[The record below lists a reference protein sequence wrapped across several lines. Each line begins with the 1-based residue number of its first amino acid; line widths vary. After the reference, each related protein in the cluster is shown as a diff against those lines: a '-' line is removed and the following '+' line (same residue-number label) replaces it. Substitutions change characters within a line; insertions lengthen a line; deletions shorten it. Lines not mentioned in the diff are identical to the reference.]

1 MQLLPSNTLIGI
13 GTPQANPTV
22 EAEFRQLLP
31 DTVNMQVSRL
41 TSASDDSATR
51 LCEYLENLAATIK
64 QYGGMPLR
72 AYGFACT
79 GSTYLLGDQREAEI
93 ITALNL
99 SYPVITAAAAIEKQ
113 LQQLNAK
120 TIALA
125 MPYPPELSY
134 RAVNYWSAKGYTI
147 QQLLRVDIHSEDTRK
162 IYQLSNSDAL
172 QALREINLQGL
183 DAIVVTGT
191 GMPSLAALSIFN
203 ECSTV
208 PAFSSNIA
216 LANAL
221 LNTL

>member
-1 MQLLPSNTLIGI
+1 
-13 GTPQANPTV
+13 
-22 EAEFRQLLP
+22 
-31 DTVNMQVSRL
+31 
-41 TSASDDSATR
+41 
-51 LCEYLENLAATIK
+51 
-64 QYGGMPLR
+64 
-72 AYGFACT
+72 
-79 GSTYLLGDQREAEI
+79 
-93 ITALNL
+93 
-99 SYPVITAAAAIEKQ
+99 
-113 LQQLNAK
+113 
-120 TIALA
+120 
-125 MPYPPELSY
+125 
-134 RAVNYWSAKGYTI
+134 
-147 QQLLRVDIHSEDTRK
+147 LLRVDIHSEDTRK